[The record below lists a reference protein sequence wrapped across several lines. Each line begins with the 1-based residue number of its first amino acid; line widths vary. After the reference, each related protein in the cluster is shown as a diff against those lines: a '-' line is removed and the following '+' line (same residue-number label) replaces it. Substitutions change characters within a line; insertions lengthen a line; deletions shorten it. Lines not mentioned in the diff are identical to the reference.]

1 MGWNLTVTDRRI
13 VGLAIPALGTLAA
26 EPLYRI
32 VDTAI
37 VGRLGTD
44 QLAGL
49 AVAITLLALVVAG
62 SNFLTYG
69 TTQRVANRLGA
80 GRPDEAAEVG
90 VQAMWLA
97 GFVSLVTVPLLV
109 LGARPLA
116 SALGAEGAVLDIAVD
131 YLQIAAVGVPFVLI
145 ALSAQGVQ
153 RGAAD
158 YRTPLVILVA
168 ANVANLVIELVL
180 VFGFDMGI
188 AGAAWS
194 TVVAQAGAAAAFL
207 VVVQRHLSAARHR
220 WPRWVEMSPLLTA
233 GRHLLLR
240 VGSMLAVF
248 TGATAI
254 AARIDDNTLAA
265 HQITV
270 TMFLFLALVLDAL
283 AVPAQTLIAEEL
295 GHGGHGAAE
304 LARRV
309 VRLSLVAAGAMSVI
323 IAASSSLLP
332 HLFTNDPAV
341 ASRATSAL
349 LLLAVLLLPG
359 AIAFADD
366 GVLIGAGDY
375 RFLGV
380 AAFGYL
386 IAVIPIGVA
395 VLATP
400 SFGIVGIWAGLTL
413 WMMLRAVVNTL
424 RVRHVLADV
433 STTTGER
440 IRRDRRPATRRTPGP
455 AGR

>member
-1 MGWNLTVTDRRI
+1 MGARVTETDRRI

-49 AVAITLLALVVAG
+49 AVAVTLLALVVAG

-80 GRPDEAAEVG
+80 RRPAEAADVG

-97 GFVSLVTVPLLV
+97 GIVSVVAVPALVF
-109 LGARPLA
+109 GARPLA
-116 SALGAEGAVLDIAVD
+116 AAIGADGAVLEFAVE
-131 YLQIAAVGVPFVLI
+131 YLRIAAVGVPFVLI
-145 ALSAQGVQ
+145 ALAAQGIQ
-153 RGAAD
+153 RGASD
-158 YRTPLVILVA
+158 YRTPLVILVVS
-168 ANVANLVIELVL
+168 NVANLVIELVL
-180 VFGFDMGI
+180 VYGFDLGI

-194 TVVAQAGAAAAFL
+194 TAIAQAGAGVAFL
-207 VVVQRHLSAARHR
+207 VVVRRHLEPARHR
-220 WPRWVEMSPLLTA
+220 RPRWSEMAPLLTA

-254 AARIDDNTLAA
+254 AARIDAATLAA
-265 HQITV
+265 HQV
-270 TMFLFLALVLDAL
+270 AMTMFLFLALVLDAL
-283 AVPAQTLIAEEL
+283 AIPAQTLIAEQL
-295 GHGGHGAAE
+295 GHTGSGAADI
-304 LARRV
+304 ARRV
-309 VRLSLVAAGAMSVI
+309 VRLSLVAGGAISLVV
-323 IAASSSLLP
+323 AVTSPLLP
-332 HLFTNDPAV
+332 HVFTDDPAV
-341 ASRATSAL
+341 VSRATSAL
-349 LLLAVLLLPG
+349 LFLAVLVLPG
-359 AIAFADD
+359 AVAFADD

-386 IAVIPIGVA
+386 AAVAPIAVA
-395 VLATP
+395 VLAVP
-400 SFGIVGIWAGLTL
+400 SLGIAGIWSGLVV
-413 WMMLRAVVNTL
+413 WMALRAVVNTL
-424 RVRHVLADV
+424 RVRQVLP
-433 STTTGER
+433 
-440 IRRDRRPATRRTPGP
+440 DRT
-455 AGR
+455 

>member
-1 MGWNLTVTDRRI
+1 MLTSVDRRI
-13 VGLAIPALGTLAA
+13 IRLGIPALGTLAA

-49 AVAITLLALVVAG
+49 AIAVTILALVVAG

-69 TTQRVANRLGA
+69 TTERVAKRLGA
-80 GRPDEAAEVG
+80 GRDADAADVG

-97 GFVSLVTVPLLV
+97 GFVAVVAVPLLV
-109 LGARPLA
+109 FGARPVA
-116 SALGAEGAVLDIAVD
+116 DALGADGDVLEFAVQ
-131 YLQIAAVGVPFVLI
+131 YLRIAAVGVPFVLI
-145 ALSAQGVQ
+145 ALAAQGVQ
-153 RGAAD
+153 RGASD

-168 ANVANLVIELVL
+168 SNVANLVIEVVL
-180 VFGFDMGI
+180 VFGFDLGI

-194 TVVAQAGAAAAFL
+194 TAIAQAGAGIAFL
-207 VVVQRHLSAARHR
+207 VVIRHRLALARHR
-220 WPRWVEMSPLLTA
+220 WPLWVEMAPLLTA

-254 AARIDDNTLAA
+254 AARVDDATLAA
-265 HQITV
+265 HQIAM

-283 AVPAQTLIAEEL
+283 AIPAQTLVAEEL
-295 GHGGHGAAE
+295 GRRRDDAGNNALE
-304 LARRV
+304 IARRV
-309 VRLSLVAAGAMSVI
+309 VRLSMIAAGAIAVVI
-323 IAASSSLLP
+323 ALTSPVLP
-332 HLFTNDPAV
+332 HVFSDDPAV
-341 ASRATSAL
+341 VSRATSAL
-349 LLLAVLLLPG
+349 LLLALLLLPG

-386 IAVIPIGVA
+386 LAVAPIAVV

-400 SFGIVGIWAGLTL
+400 SLGIAGIWIGLVV
-413 WMMLRAVVNTL
+413 WMALRAVVNTM
-424 RVRHVLADV
+424 RVRRVLPA
-433 STTTGER
+433 
-440 IRRDRRPATRRTPGP
+440 RPG
-455 AGR
+455 

>member
-1 MGWNLTVTDRRI
+1 MNPVDRRI
-13 VGLAIPALGTLAA
+13 VRLAIPALGTLAA

-49 AVAITLLALVVAG
+49 AIAVTILALVVAG

-69 TTQRVANRLGA
+69 TTERVANRLGA
-80 GRPDEAAEVG
+80 GRDAAAADVG

-97 GFVSLVTVPLLV
+97 GVVSIVAVPALVF
-109 LGARPLA
+109 GARPLA
-116 SALGAEGAVLDIAVD
+116 SALGADGQVLEFAVE
-131 YLQIAAVGVPFVLI
+131 YLRIAAVGVPFVLI
-145 ALSAQGVQ
+145 ALAAQGVQ

-158 YRTPLVILVA
+158 YRTPLVILVVS
-168 ANVANLVIELVL
+168 NVANLVIELVL
-180 VFGFDMGI
+180 VFGFDLGI

-194 TVVAQAGAAAAFL
+194 TAIAQAGAGVAFL
-207 VVVQRHLSAARHR
+207 VVIRRRLRPARRRRPH
-220 WPRWVEMSPLLTA
+220 WAEMAPLLTA

-254 AARIDDNTLAA
+254 AARVDDATLAA
-265 HQITV
+265 HQV
-270 TMFLFLALVLDAL
+270 AMTMFLFLALVLDAL
-283 AVPAQTLIAEEL
+283 AVPAQTLVAEQL
-295 GHGGHGAAE
+295 GQGGSAAGD

-309 VRLSLVAAGAMSVI
+309 VRLSLVAATVLAAVVAMTSP
-323 IAASSSLLP
+323 LLP
-332 HLFTNDPAV
+332 HLFSDDPAV
-341 ASRATSAL
+341 ISRATSAL
-349 LLLAVLLLPG
+349 LFLAVLVLPG
-359 AIAFADD
+359 AVAFADD

-386 IAVIPIGVA
+386 LAVLPIAVI

-400 SFGIVGIWAGLTL
+400 SLGIAGIWMGLVVWMTL
-413 WMMLRAVVNTL
+413 RSVVNTM
-424 RVRHVLADV
+424 RVRRVLP
-433 STTTGER
+433 S
-440 IRRDRRPATRRTPGP
+440 
-455 AGR
+455 

>member
-1 MGWNLTVTDRRI
+1 MLTSVDRRI
-13 VGLAIPALGTLAA
+13 IRLGIPALGTLAA

-49 AVAITLLALVVAG
+49 AIAVTILALVVAG

-69 TTQRVANRLGA
+69 TTERVAKRLGA
-80 GRPDEAAEVG
+80 GRDGDAADVG

-97 GFVSLVTVPLLV
+97 GFVAVVAVPLLV
-109 LGARPLA
+109 FGARPVA
-116 SALGAEGAVLDIAVD
+116 DALGADGDVLEFAVQ
-131 YLQIAAVGVPFVLI
+131 YLRIAAVGVPFVLI
-145 ALSAQGVQ
+145 ALAAQGVQ
-153 RGAAD
+153 RGASD

-168 ANVANLVIELVL
+168 SNVANLVIEVVL
-180 VFGFDMGI
+180 VFGFDLGI

-194 TVVAQAGAAAAFL
+194 TAIAQAGAGIAFL
-207 VVVQRHLSAARHR
+207 VVIRHRLALARHR
-220 WPRWVEMSPLLTA
+220 WPLWVEMAPLLTA

-254 AARIDDNTLAA
+254 AARVDDATLAA
-265 HQITV
+265 HQIAM

-283 AVPAQTLIAEEL
+283 AIPAQTLVAEEL
-295 GHGGHGAAE
+295 GRRRDDAGNDAFE
-304 LARRV
+304 IARRV
-309 VRLSLVAAGAMSVI
+309 VRLSMIAAGAIAVVI
-323 IAASSSLLP
+323 ALTSPVLP
-332 HLFTNDPAV
+332 HVFSDDPAV
-341 ASRATSAL
+341 VSRATSAL
-349 LLLAVLLLPG
+349 LLLALLLLPG

-386 IAVIPIGVA
+386 LAVAPIAVV

-400 SFGIVGIWAGLTL
+400 SLGIAGIWIGLVV
-413 WMMLRAVVNTL
+413 WMALRAVVNTM
-424 RVRHVLADV
+424 RVRRVLPA
-433 STTTGER
+433 
-440 IRRDRRPATRRTPGP
+440 RPG
-455 AGR
+455 

>member
-1 MGWNLTVTDRRI
+1 MNSCANSSGTGSRERWTSTDRRI
-13 VGLAIPALGTLAA
+13 VALAIPALGTLAA

-49 AVAITLLALVVAG
+49 AVAITILALVIAG

-80 GRPDEAAEVG
+80 ERPDEAADIG

-97 GFVSLVTVPLLV
+97 GCMAIVAVPALVV
-109 LGARPLA
+109 GARPLA
-116 SALGAEGAVLDIAVD
+116 AAIGAEGAVLDVAVE

-145 ALSAQGVQ
+145 ALAAQGIQ

-180 VFGFDMGI
+180 VFGFDLGI
-188 AGAAWS
+188 VGAAWS
-194 TVVAQAGAAAAFL
+194 TVIAQAGAGVAFA
-207 VVVQRHLSAARHR
+207 VVVRQRLRPARHR
-220 WPRWVEMSPLLTA
+220 RPSWTDMAPLVTA

-248 TGATAI
+248 TGATAL
-254 AARIDDNTLAA
+254 AARIDDSTLAA
-265 HQITV
+265 HQIAITI
-270 TMFLFLALVLDAL
+270 FLFLALVLDAL
-283 AVPAQTLIAEEL
+283 AVPAQTLVAEEL
-295 GHGGHGAAE
+295 GHGGAGARD

-309 VRLSLVAAGAMSVI
+309 VRLSMIAAIGLAVIVAATST
-323 IAASSSLLP
+323 LLP
-332 HLFTNDPAV
+332 QVFTNDPAV

-349 LLLAVLLLPG
+349 LLLAMLLVPG
-359 AIAFADD
+359 AVAFADD

-386 IAVIPIGVA
+386 VAVIPIAVV
-395 VLATP
+395 VLAAP
-400 SFGIVGIWAGLTL
+400 ALGIAGIWIGLTV
-413 WMMLRAVVNTL
+413 WMMLRAVVNTV
-424 RVRHVLADV
+424 RVRHVLPP
-433 STTTGER
+433 SER
-440 IRRDRRPATRRTPGP
+440 ERGPVRGQPGS
-455 AGR
+455 